1 LKKAGLSP
9 RKGLGQNFLV
19 DETALRRIVQ
29 AAELTSDD
37 TVLEIGAGPGGLTR
51 LLAAQAR
58 QVVAVEIDP
67 GLVEILQSV
76 VSDFGNVQIVQ
87 GDILTL
93 PLESLLSLAPVG
105 SHEQFKVVGN
115 LPYYITSA
123 ILRRLLESSRKP
135 SLLVVTVQEEVAR
148 RIVAQ
153 PGEMSLLA
161 VSVQFYGRP
170 RIVGRIPAGAFYP
183 PPKVDSAI
191 VRVDLTQQARADV
204 DDVGWFFSVVRAGF
218 SARRKQLHNTL
229 VHSLAL
235 PAPEV
240 RAALDRAAIDPSR
253 RAQTL
258 SLDEWARLSHELRC
272 VAGPQS

>member
-1 LKKAGLSP
+1 M
-9 RKGLGQNFLV
+9 

-37 TVLEIGAGPGGLTR
+37 VVLEIGAGPGGLTR
-51 LLAAQAR
+51 LLATQAR
-58 QVVAVEIDP
+58 QVVAIEIDP
-67 GLVEILQSV
+67 TLVEVLRSV
-76 VSDFGNVQIVQ
+76 VGDFDNVHIVQ
-87 GDILTL
+87 GDILTV
-93 PLESLLSLAPVG
+93 PLESLLSLAQIGPNQ
-105 SHEQFKVVGN
+105 QFKVIGN

-123 ILRRLLESSRKP
+123 ILRRLLESSRRP

-161 VSVQFYGRP
+161 VSVQFYGHP

-191 VRVDLTQQARADV
+191 VRIDLSQQPFANVEDV
-204 DDVGWFFSVVRAGF
+204 NWFFSVVRAGF

-235 PAPEV
+235 PAVGV
-240 RAALDRAAIDPSR
+240 RAALAEAGIDPSR

-258 SLDEWARLSHELRC
+258 SLDEWACLSRELRRI
-272 VAGPQS
+272 AGPRG